1 MVELERA
8 HFIELRVLMGSS
20 NEVCLTLS
28 SLGFANLKVS
38 SQALLFLAA
47 K

>member
-8 HFIELRVLMGSS
+8 HFIELRVHMGSS

-28 SLGFANLKVS
+28 SLGLANS
-38 SQALLFLAA
+38 SQALLLVVA